1 MSWLNRFLESVGR
14 KEVSA
19 QCPVC
24 KKFCAQSS
32 IKKAR
37 GQAMLCPHC
46 KSLFIMGEK
55 NTADVE

>member
-1 MSWLNRFLESVGR
+1 MNWLNRFLENVGR
-14 KEVSA
+14 KEVNA

-32 IKKAR
+32 IKKTR

-46 KSLFIMGEK
+46 KSLFIMGE
-55 NTADVE
+55 